1 MSWVLRLGIGL
12 GAGSLTCVL
21 LAIFDV
27 GGCSICG
34 GISRDRVAGV
44 LSRYVTPYEAR
55 MIVDGNPSVRGELLE
70 ELSRKWL
77 IDDDARTLLLL
88 HPNFPQARRS
98 ELIRA
103 GESCHYLSNA
113 THYRRSCITDE
124 DVKAMLDSG
133 EYSHYILRQVLEC
146 RGLSA
151 DSYRALYAAWI
162 GSLERNELE
171 DSRFFVISANLPQ
184 DVKNDMRTRL
194 AHVRFPQSFDAS
206 PDRVGYIRVRD
217 DWKKDCEFYV
227 LCDDFLGAGSL
238 LEFIEKAKH
247 YDSVEAM
254 KSAVKGKAL
263 YQDSDF
269 GVCRMEYTVL

>member
-12 GAGSLTCVL
+12 GAGLLTCVL
-21 LAIFDV
+21 LAIFGG

-34 GISRDRVAGV
+34 GISRDRVAGE

-55 MIVDGNPSVRGELLE
+55 MIVNGNPSVKGELLE
-70 ELSRKWL
+70 ALSRKWL

-98 ELIRA
+98 ELIRV
-103 GESCHYLSNA
+103 GKSCHYLSNA
-113 THYRRSCITDE
+113 TDYRRSCITDE

-133 EYSHYILRQVLEC
+133 KFSHYILRQALEC
-146 RGLSA
+146 HGLSA

-162 GSLERNELE
+162 RSLERNELE

-184 DVKNDMRTRL
+184 DVKNDMRMRL
-194 AHVRFPQSFDAS
+194 SHVRFPKSFDVL

-217 DWKKDCEFYV
+217 DWKRGCEFFV

-254 KSAVKGKAL
+254 KSAVKDKTL